1 MRSRISIIATVL
13 SLIFAICL
21 WNIIE
26 MGGLYIFDNYY
37 IVHNLDGWRSLPFDN
52 KVYRSDIADF
62 LSTNIRKLVFP
73 FCKLYR
79 YDLIKNHKIYRFTT
93 LQS

>member
-1 MRSRISIIATVL
+1 MCMRSRISIIATVL

-37 IVHNLDGWRSLPFDN
+37 IVHNGRVLLLASVVHEL
-52 KVYRSDIADF
+52 
-62 LSTNIRKLVFP
+62 L
-73 FCKLYR
+73 
-79 YDLIKNHKIYRFTT
+79 
-93 LQS
+93 

>member
-37 IVHNLDGWRSLPFDN
+37 TSFNINLKPKLLNIMILTYIV
-52 KVYRSDIADF
+52 VIIYYYRE
-62 LSTNIRKLVFP
+62 LV
-73 FCKLYR
+73 
-79 YDLIKNHKIYRFTT
+79 IGGN
-93 LQS
+93 

>member
-1 MRSRISIIATVL
+1 MCMRSRISIIATVL

-37 IVHNLDGWRSLPFDN
+37 IVH
-52 KVYRSDIADF
+52 SDKIEKLFKMTKFTDEG
-62 LSTNIRKLVFP
+62 IRRFSN
-73 FCKLYR
+73 
-79 YDLIKNHKIYRFTT
+79 NHHTALFAKFAE
-93 LQS
+93 SFF